1 MNLELIARIQNKLNE
16 AEAQAEENKAFFEK
30 HKAELG
36 EEAKKELIA
45 KQQKLVKEIE
55 LMRTERDN
63 YIAAGK
69 KYKETGNNDDYSSLL
84 AMQYELVR
92 KYGANEKVEV
102 VTVREPKKGIG
113 NTILKSAVAGLVG
126 AGVFITA
133 CLGLRGC
140 TNQKDQDIRSMLA
153 SAYISE
159 PAQSP
164 TPTPVDDLIAG
175 TPIPSPTP
183 VGSVNPDATLAPAT
197 VEPIQTPAPTDEV
210 EAAIEEVVEELPFET
225 YGQFTDAYNQDQV
238 DSRAQWYFDTYL
250 KNLCYNGITFKEV
263 NAEKLGRVLTM
274 INGEFVRREDGS
286 IDYNKTYRQDVGNT
300 ICSIWN
306 FASFQQ
312 MGDQIQ
318 FVPMAPLFEDGSLAQ
333 EAALK
338 MDSIM
343 LRVVNAIRSGNHDE
357 FRAAAEDFGT
367 AMLNMCVYIDFNG
380 QYVNMY
386 HTDASH
392 GYSALIGWYAQYIS
406 TIFEYSQK
414 YNIDIC
420 FDYCYNN
427 NTEETDK
434 MSLSELF
441 DMLVNGVIPDH
452 VAARAGTLAQY
463 IEAHRGHSLYRDF
476 ADRYEIYFEDKFDKE
491 PSGFVPRLT
500 PEQ

>member
-1 MNLELIARIQNKLNE
+1 MNLELNKELVAKIQRRLDE
-16 AEAQAEENKAFFEK
+16 AEKQSEKNREFYEK
-30 HKAELG
+30 HKAKLSK
-36 EEAKKELIA
+36 EEKDELIA
-45 KQQKLVKEIE
+45 EQTKLVEEIK
-55 LMRTERDN
+55 LMREERDS
-63 YIAAGK
+63 YVAAYK
-69 KYKETGNNDDYSSLL
+69 KYVETENIDDYSALL
-84 AMQYELVR
+84 LLQSELMK
-92 KYGANEKVEV
+92 KYDVKEQKVEV
-102 VTVREPKKGIG
+102 VTVREPKKKNGKGAIAIILAAAIG
-113 NTILKSAVAGLVG
+113 LG
-126 AGVFITA
+126 AGF
-133 CLGLRGC
+133 GLRGC
-140 TNQKDQDIRSMLA
+140 SNNKESLLTRTHI
-153 SAYISE
+153 E
-159 PAQSP
+159 ETAQTP
-164 TPTPVDDLIAG
+164 VPTPVDGLIIE
-175 TPIPSPTP
+175 TPVPTAVPTP
-183 VGSVNPDATLAPAT
+183 VPTAAPTAEPTPLAT
-197 VEPIQTPAPTDEV
+197 VAPTPVPTDEV

-238 DSRAQWYFDTYL
+238 EARAQWYYDTYL
-250 KNLCYNGITFKEV
+250 ENLCYNGITFKEV

-274 INGEFVRREDGS
+274 INGEFVRREDGT

-300 ICSIWN
+300 LCSIWN

-343 LRVVNAIRSGNHDE
+343 LRVVNAIRSGNQDE

-367 AMLNMCVYIDFNG
+367 AMLNMCVYIDFDG

-427 NTEETDK
+427 NTEEVDK